1 MTLNTYSY
9 FEILFEILKVN
20 RCSTALIIKP
30 KLTNKFGLF
39 QQYFITHSIWIELKE
54 FSRIFHQ
61 HVKFIHFFIVCENL
75 TEQI

>member
-1 MTLNTYSY
+1 MQHS
-9 FEILFEILKVN
+9 
-20 RCSTALIIKP
+20 IIKP

-39 QQYFITHSIWIELKE
+39 QQYVITHSIWIELKE

-61 HVKFIHFFIVCENL
+61 HVKFIHFFIICENL